1 MRLACISNASYLQL
15 IFNLQL
21 KNEHVRGVGL
31 EKLSLGTFFMDFF
44 VSTFLYCEHI
54 KACSKNII
62 FNKLR
67 ILLSFSVK
75 KTSGRWILNQE
86 SWKCV
91 FVIGNLFSINSCFFF
106 FHFDYLCRKC
116 KKY

>member
-21 KNEHVRGVGL
+21 KSEHVRGVGL

-54 KACSKNII
+54 KTCSKNII
-62 FNKLR
+62 FNK
-67 ILLSFSVK
+67 IK
-75 KTSGRWILNQE
+75 NPP
-86 SWKCV
+86 
-91 FVIGNLFSINSCFFF
+91 VIF
-106 FHFDYLCRKC
+106 C
-116 KKY
+116 KKNVWTVDSEARVLEMRFCNRKSIF